1 MAGKIQLQQAFQ
13 KTYEL
18 PLFIKNILYPVF
30 ANRVK
35 IYQNPVIETNK
46 ANTTELRVIKSV
58 KCYGQIDLDDESS
71 VKCYEII
78 LNPGVRLEYNKV
90 SIQQYV
96 RKLLTAGQAILVN
109 FQQPED
115 KNLWR
120 LSLVAS
126 DSKIIEDKIEQV
138 KTNAKRY
145 TYLLGPSETC
155 RTASE
160 RFAELEALK
169 DIGIENLVK
178 AFSVEK
184 LSKSFFDEYKLHYQS
199 FNNYLINSNFRSSA
213 FSVEKQKDE
222 NAAEY
227 KPIRDFVKKML
238 GRIVF
243 LYFVQK
249 KGWLAASTIK
259 YEDGDSNFIMNLF
272 MNSGA
277 NETFY
282 PNYLCKL
289 FFEALNTQR
298 TNDLYTISF
307 KDGKK
312 EVVCVPFLNG
322 GLFEKAKFDNKTIT
336 FPAKLFHNKAND
348 EDPKHRGFLD
358 FLNAF
363 NFTIYEDSPDDH
375 TVAVDPEMLGHIFEN
390 LLEDNKDKG
399 AYYTPKEIVHY
410 MCQES
415 LIEYL
420 NTKLNVF
427 EVPLGYTDKGLKTE
441 KPKSKPMQLA
451 LTQTDVRDNIK
462 RQEIEDFVKNKNANE
477 FIFKNAKSIDGYLD
491 KVKVCDPAIGSG
503 AFPMGLMQEIFALKM
518 VLHDFVFTTSNELF
532 HLKDYDPQ
540 NYRSNVKLN
549 IIQNSI
555 YGVDIEHGAVDIA
568 RLRFWLSLIVD
579 EQIPKALP
587 NLDYKIVTGNSL
599 LSKFDDEVIDI
610 DWEVKAGTEA
620 TKKLQQQIHSNLE
633 KLFAKQ
639 KQFFNFKGDK
649 PKLQA
654 EIRNL
659 KIEVLK
665 NQLELDKYKYSQKVL
680 TSGSMFGQSTKEK
693 QQAEA
698 TGIQL
703 ASYDKAIKKL
713 EKLKQ
718 QPDKP
723 LNFFDW
729 KLNFP
734 EVMNKELNPDN
745 GFDIVIGNPPYIEFK
760 KVDANTKNTYKKFE
774 TAKGKYDVFV
784 LFIEISERLL
794 KNGGVHSFINPTTF
808 MMKDYG
814 SALRKFIQTKFKINE
829 IIDFSDYQ
837 IFEGVTTFTG
847 IFNFS
852 KSNDFKYDFLY
863 HRLYSNSSG
872 KISIDTLLASKTNSE
887 FKELIPINS
896 SLITDNNWLFSNA
909 SDAIIIDKL
918 HSVNLRLKDITKYI
932 FVGIQSGK
940 DEVFFIDKELIEKY
954 HLERRLLHKIL
965 KGKDIKKYSSVWGGT
980 YIIYPY
986 DLKSNSSISELELKS
1001 KYPNIYSYL
1010 KSNKKNLAGR
1020 DYFEKS
1026 NKFWYELW
1034 CERNYLKFQ
1043 EIKIINCEISSNN
1056 RFHLD
1061 EDGFLG
1067 NTKTFNTVLKKE
1079 YSAYYYLILG
1089 ILNSNLLNF
1098 YHKRIASPKAGGF
1111 YDYKTQFIE
1120 KYPIILSKEKKIEE
1134 NVKKILLL
1142 KKNNPNSDTSNIE
1155 IEIDNL
1161 VYKLYNLSYDEV
1173 KLIEPDFGL
1182 SESEY
1187 EKIKL

>member
-18 PLFIKNILYPVF
+18 PLFIKSILYPVF
-30 ANRVK
+30 TNRVK
-35 IYQNPVIETNK
+35 IYQSPVIETNK
-46 ANTTELRVIKSV
+46 ANTTELRIIKSV
-58 KCYGQIDLDDESS
+58 KCYGQIDLDDTTT
-71 VKCYEII
+71 VKCYEIL

-115 KNLWR
+115 KNVWR

-126 DSKIIEDKIEQV
+126 DSKIIDDKIEQV

-169 DIGIENLVK
+169 DISLDNLVK

-184 LSKSFFDEYKLHYQS
+184 LSKSFFDEYKLHYQA
-199 FNNYLINSNFRSSA
+199 FNSYLINSNFRSSA
-213 FSVEKQKDE
+213 FGIEKQKDE

-227 KPIRDFVKKML
+227 KPIRDFVKKTL

-243 LYFVQK
+243 LFFVQK
-249 KGWLAASTIK
+249 KGWLAASTTK
-259 YEDGDSNFIMNLF
+259 YVDGDLNFIMNLF
-272 MNSGA
+272 QKSGA

-282 PNYLCKL
+282 PNHLCKL

-298 TNDLYTISF
+298 ASDLYTLHF

-322 GLFEKAKFDNKTIT
+322 GLFEKEKFDNKTIT

-427 EVPLGYTDKGLKTE
+427 EVPLGYTDKGLKTA
-441 KPKSKPMQLA
+441 KPKSKPQQLA
-451 LTQTDVRDNIK
+451 LTQTDIRDNIK

-477 FIFKNAKSIDGYLD
+477 FIFQNAKAIDGFLD
-491 KVKVCDPAIGSG
+491 TVKVCDPAIGSG

-599 LSKFDDEVIDI
+599 VSKFDDEVIDI
-610 DWEVKAGTEA
+610 DWEVKAGTDA
-620 TKKLQQQIHSNLE
+620 TKKLQQQIHTNLE

-639 KQFFNFKGDK
+639 KQFFNYKGDK
-649 PKLQA
+649 PKLQN

-659 KIEVLK
+659 KIEVLIS
-665 NQLELDKYKYSQKVL
+665 QLQLDKYKYSQKTVSNISL
-680 TSGSMFGQSTKEK
+680 FEQTAKQK
-693 QQAEA
+693 QQTAE
-698 TGIQL
+698 TTTQL
-703 ASYDKAIKKL
+703 AGYDKAIKKL
-713 EKLKQ
+713 EKLKE
-718 QPDKP
+718 QPNKP
-723 LNFFDW
+723 LDFFDW

-745 GFDIVIGNPPYIEFK
+745 GFDIVIGNPPYLNFKMYSSEDKEVFKRTYPAIFDGKADIYYYFFICAAQLAKSNAFITFITSRYWLEAEFASK
-760 KVDANTKNTYKKFE
+760 
-774 TAKGKYDVFV
+774 
-784 LFIEISERLL
+784 
-794 KNGGVHSFINPTTF
+794 
-808 MMKDYG
+808 
-814 SALRKFIQTKFKINE
+814 LRKYLVDNVTFTEIVDFKNVTVFDGIG
-829 IIDFSDYQ
+829 IKT
-837 IFEGVTTFTG
+837 GVTSFTKSVSAAYTFYYRDHPG
-847 IFNFS
+847 KKIEKVNLDEFQSIQIPKKNLD
-852 KSNDFKYDFLY
+852 KSSWILKDDE
-863 HRLYSNSSG
+863 G
-872 KISIDTLLASKTNSE
+872 
-887 FKELIPINS
+887 S
-896 SLITDNNWLFSNA
+896 SLIHKIQEGTILLSDIANCKQGIVTGLDKAFITTSNEFKDLPKKIRKPWLKVGDIHKYKIILVEKRELVYTNEITNLNDYPTLKQRLQEFKTKLSKRREAANGKIRWFDLQWARDSKIFSSTKLICRFKA
-909 SDAIIIDKL
+909 SENTFCYDDTGFYSSADTTVICLKDGVIDYSLKYLLALLNSKLLDYYFKSYGKLMDYRYEYYPGPVGNMRIKKAPNQEKFVTLVDKILLNISEEKAIDKL
-918 HSVNLRLKDITKYI
+918 
-932 FVGIQSGK
+932 
-940 DEVFFIDKELIEKY
+940 E
-954 HLERRLLHKIL
+954 
-965 KGKDIKKYSSVWGGT
+965 
-980 YIIYPY
+980 
-986 DLKSNSSISELELKS
+986 
-1001 KYPNIYSYL
+1001 
-1010 KSNKKNLAGR
+1010 A
-1020 DYFEKS
+1020 
-1026 NKFWYELW
+1026 
-1034 CERNYLKFQ
+1034 
-1043 EIKIINCEISSNN
+1043 EIN
-1056 RFHLD
+1056 
-1061 EDGFLG
+1061 
-1067 NTKTFNTVLKKE
+1067 
-1079 YSAYYYLILG
+1079 
-1089 ILNSNLLNF
+1089 
-1098 YHKRIASPKAGGF
+1098 
-1111 YDYKTQFIE
+1111 
-1120 KYPIILSKEKKIEE
+1120 
-1134 NVKKILLL
+1134 
-1142 KKNNPNSDTSNIE
+1142 
-1155 IEIDNL
+1155 NL
-1161 VYKLYNLSYDEV
+1161 VYKLYNLTYDEV
-1173 KLIEPDFGL
+1173 KLIEPNFAL
-1182 SESEY
+1182 SEADY

>member
-18 PLFIKNILYPVF
+18 PLFIKSILYPVF
-30 ANRVK
+30 TNRVK
-35 IYQNPVIETNK
+35 IYQSPVIETNK
-46 ANTTELRVIKSV
+46 ANTTELRIIKSV
-58 KCYGQIDLDDESS
+58 KCYGQIDLDDTTT
-71 VKCYEII
+71 VKCYEIL

-115 KNLWR
+115 KNVWR

-126 DSKIIEDKIEQV
+126 DSKIIDDKIEQV

-169 DIGIENLVK
+169 DISLDNLVK

-184 LSKSFFDEYKLHYQS
+184 LSKSFFDEYKLHYQA
-199 FNNYLINSNFRSSA
+199 FNSYLINSNFRSSA
-213 FSVEKQKDE
+213 FGIEKQKDE

-227 KPIRDFVKKML
+227 KPIRDFVKKTL

-243 LYFVQK
+243 LFFVQK
-249 KGWLAASTIK
+249 KGWLAASTTK
-259 YEDGDSNFIMNLF
+259 YVDGDLNFIMNLF
-272 MNSGA
+272 QKSGA

-282 PNYLCKL
+282 PNHLCKL

-298 TNDLYTISF
+298 TGDLYTLHF

-322 GLFEKAKFDNKTIT
+322 GLFEKEKFDNKTIT

-427 EVPLGYTDKGLKTE
+427 EVPLGYTDKGLKTA
-441 KPKSKPMQLA
+441 KPKSKPQQLA

-477 FIFKNAKSIDGYLD
+477 FIFQNAKAIDGLLD
-491 KVKVCDPAIGSG
+491 TVKVCDPAIGSG
-503 AFPMGLMQEIFALKM
+503 AVTMGLMQEIFALKM

-587 NLDYKIVTGNSL
+587 NLDYKILTGNSL
-599 LSKFDDEVIDI
+599 VSKFDDEVIDI
-610 DWEVKAGTEA
+610 DWEVKAGTDA

-639 KQFFNFKGDK
+639 KLFFNYKGDK
-649 PKLQA
+649 PKLQN

-659 KIEVLK
+659 KIEVLIS
-665 NQLELDKYKYSQKVL
+665 QLQLDKYKYSQKSVSNISL
-680 TSGSMFGQSTKEK
+680 FEQTAKQK
-693 QQAEA
+693 QQTAE
-698 TGIQL
+698 TTTQL
-703 ASYDKAIKKL
+703 AGYDKAVKKL
-713 EKLKQ
+713 EKLKE
-718 QPDKP
+718 QPNKP
-723 LNFFDW
+723 LDFFDW

-745 GFDIVIGNPPYIEFK
+745 GFDIVIGNPPYLNFK
-760 KVDANTKNTYKKFE
+760 MYSSEDKEVFKRTYPAIFD
-774 TAKGKYDVFV
+774 GKAYIYYYF
-784 LFIEISERLL
+784 FICAAQL
-794 KNGGVHSFINPTTF
+794 
-808 MMKDYG
+808 
-814 SALRKFIQTKFKINE
+814 A
-829 IIDFSDYQ
+829 
-837 IFEGVTTFTG
+837 
-847 IFNFS
+847 
-852 KSNDFKYDFLY
+852 KSNAF
-863 HRLYSNSSG
+863 
-872 KISIDTLLASKTNSE
+872 
-887 FKELIPINS
+887 
-896 SLITDNNWLFSNA
+896 ITFITSRYWL
-909 SDAIIIDKL
+909 
-918 HSVNLRLKDITKYI
+918 
-932 FVGIQSGK
+932 
-940 DEVFFIDKELIEKY
+940 
-954 HLERRLLHKIL
+954 
-965 KGKDIKKYSSVWGGT
+965 
-980 YIIYPY
+980 
-986 DLKSNSSISELELKS
+986 
-1001 KYPNIYSYL
+1001 
-1010 KSNKKNLAGR
+1010 
-1020 DYFEKS
+1020 
-1026 NKFWYELW
+1026 
-1034 CERNYLKFQ
+1034 
-1043 EIKIINCEISSNN
+1043 
-1056 RFHLD
+1056 
-1061 EDGFLG
+1061 
-1067 NTKTFNTVLKKE
+1067 
-1079 YSAYYYLILG
+1079 
-1089 ILNSNLLNF
+1089 
-1098 YHKRIASPKAGGF
+1098 
-1111 YDYKTQFIE
+1111 
-1120 KYPIILSKEKKIEE
+1120 
-1134 NVKKILLL
+1134 
-1142 KKNNPNSDTSNIE
+1142 
-1155 IEIDNL
+1155 
-1161 VYKLYNLSYDEV
+1161 
-1173 KLIEPDFGL
+1173 
-1182 SESEY
+1182 
-1187 EKIKL
+1187 

>member
-35 IYQNPVIETNK
+35 IYQTPVIETNK

-78 LNPGVRLEYNKV
+78 LNAGVRLEYNKV

-169 DIGIENLVK
+169 DISIENLVK

-199 FNNYLINSNFRSSA
+199 FNSYLINSNFRSSA
-213 FSVEKQKDE
+213 FSIEKQKDE

-272 MNSGA
+272 MNGGA

-298 TNDLYTISF
+298 SNDLYTISF

-322 GLFEKAKFDNKTIT
+322 GLFEKEKFDKKTIT

-427 EVPLGYTDKGLKTE
+427 EVPLGYTDKGLKTN

-477 FIFKNAKSIDGYLD
+477 FIFKNAKSIDDYLD
-491 KVKVCDPAIGSG
+491 TVKICDPAIGSG

-599 LSKFDDEVIDI
+599 VSKFDDEVIDI

-633 KLFAKQ
+633 KLFVKQ

-665 NQLELDKYKYSQKVL
+665 NQLELDKYKYTQKAF
-680 TSGSMFGQSTKEK
+680 TSGNMFGQTAKEK

-698 TGIQL
+698 TGLQL

-713 EKLKQ
+713 ERLKQ

-745 GFDIVIGNPPYIEFK
+745 GFDIVIGNPPYVKVQNLDYNEIDLYKRKFQVAYKRLDISSLFFELSNNLLSVNGNCIFISSNQFLVAEYGRNLRDYLTK
-760 KVDANTKNTYKKFE
+760 KIWIKRSIDFGGLPVFESAITYVSIFHLSKQESTKLNYYKVESLPFNQSSIYYQEINYKNLNGEKWVLSSGIKEIIISKLNKNFE
-774 TAKGKYDVFV
+774 KLSKYTKCSYGIISGADDVFI
-784 LFIEISERLL
+784 LS
-794 KNGGVHSFINPTTF
+794 N
-808 MMKDYG
+808 DQ
-814 SALRKFIQTKFKINE
+814 IQTL
-829 IIDFSDYQ
+829 
-837 IFEGVTTFTG
+837 G
-847 IFNFS
+847 
-852 KSNDFKYDFLY
+852 
-863 HRLYSNSSG
+863 
-872 KISIDTLLASKTNSE
+872 
-887 FKELIPINS
+887 
-896 SLITDNNWLFSNA
+896 
-909 SDAIIIDKL
+909 
-918 HSVNLRLKDITKYI
+918 
-932 FVGIQSGK
+932 
-940 DEVFFIDKELIEKY
+940 IEKECLLPLIRANDCDRY
-954 HLERRLLHKIL
+954 SIVKNHL
-965 KGKDIKKYSSVWGGT
+965 
-980 YIIYPY
+980 YIIYPF
-986 DLKSNSSISELELKS
+986 ELIKKQTVLIELKTIKR
-1001 KYPNIYSYL
+1001 KYPATYEYL
-1010 KSNKKNLAGR
+1010 KSNRNILKNR
-1020 DYFEKS
+1020 KDSRTTFEHAE
-1026 NKFWYELW
+1026 NWYSLTRFGQLETFSQK
-1034 CERNYLKFQ
+1034 E
-1043 EIKIINCEISSNN
+1043 KIIFPGEQKTMKFGINKNKAGYSGARVFGITVNSNST
-1056 RFHLD
+1056 D
-1061 EDGFLG
+1061 
-1067 NTKTFNTVLKKE
+1067 LK
-1079 YSAYYYLILG
+1079 YFLG
-1089 ILNSNLLNF
+1089 ILNSKIIEFYIHNTFPLKQGGYYSMSSTLIDNL
-1098 YHKRIASPKAGGF
+1098 
-1111 YDYKTQFIE
+1111 
-1120 KYPIILSKEKKIEE
+1120 PIVLSNNTNKITGIVSNILSH
-1134 NVKKILLL
+1134 
-1142 KKNNPNSDTSNIE
+1142 KNEHLDTTKLEME
-1155 IEIDNL
+1155 INNL
-1161 VYKLYNLSYDEV
+1161 VYKLYDLTYEEIKFIDPV
-1173 KLIEPDFGL
+1173 FGL
-1182 SESEY
+1182 TEAEY
-1187 EKIKL
+1187 EQIKL

>member
-30 ANRVK
+30 TNRVK
-35 IYQNPVIETNK
+35 IYQAPVIETNK
-46 ANTTELRVIKSV
+46 ANSTELRVIKTV

-169 DIGIENLVK
+169 DITIENLIK

-213 FSVEKQKDE
+213 FSLEKQKDE

-259 YEDGDSNFIMNLF
+259 YTDGDSSFIMNLF

-322 GLFEKAKFDNKTIT
+322 GLFEKEKFDNKTIT
-336 FPAKLFHNKAND
+336 FPANLFHNKAND

-427 EVPLGYTDKGLKTE
+427 EVPLGYTDKGLKTD

-491 KVKVCDPAIGSG
+491 TVKICDPAIGSG

-599 LSKFDDEVIDI
+599 VSKFDDEVIDI
-610 DWEVKAGTEA
+610 DWEVKAGTDA
-620 TKKLQQQIHSNLE
+620 TKKQQEQIHNNLA

-639 KQFFNFKGDK
+639 KQFFNYKGDK
-649 PKLQA
+649 PKLQT

-659 KIEVLK
+659 KIEVLIS
-665 NQLELDKYKYSQKVL
+665 QLQLDKYKYGEKNVGKAL
-680 TSGSMFGQSTKEK
+680 LFEKTAKEK
-693 QQAEA
+693 QQEAETTLQI
-698 TGIQL
+698 TG
-703 ASYDKAIKKL
+703 YDNAIKKL

-734 EVMNKELNPDN
+734 EVMNPLLKENGGLNET
-745 GFDIVIGNPPYIEFK
+745 GFDIVIGNPPYVKVQSIPKDLTIWFK
-760 KVDANTKNTYKKFE
+760 NKYVSTT
-774 TAKGKYDVFV
+774 GKYDMYV
-784 LFIEISERLL
+784 LFIE
-794 KNGGVHSFINPTTF
+794 NSF
-808 MMKDYG
+808 
-814 SALRKFIQTKFKINE
+814 A
-829 IIDFSDYQ
+829 
-837 IFEGVTTFTG
+837 
-847 IFNFS
+847 
-852 KSNDFKYDFLY
+852 
-863 HRLYSNSSG
+863 
-872 KISIDTLLASKTNSE
+872 
-887 FKELIPINS
+887 
-896 SLITDNNWLFSNA
+896 
-909 SDAIIIDKL
+909 
-918 HSVNLRLKDITKYI
+918 
-932 FVGIQSGK
+932 
-940 DEVFFIDKELIEKY
+940 
-954 HLERRLLHKIL
+954 
-965 KGKDIKKYSSVWGGT
+965 
-980 YIIYPY
+980 
-986 DLKSNSSISELELKS
+986 
-1001 KYPNIYSYL
+1001 
-1010 KSNKKNLAGR
+1010 
-1020 DYFEKS
+1020 
-1026 NKFWYELW
+1026 
-1034 CERNYLKFQ
+1034 
-1043 EIKIINCEISSNN
+1043 
-1056 RFHLD
+1056 
-1061 EDGFLG
+1061 
-1067 NTKTFNTVLKKE
+1067 
-1079 YSAYYYLILG
+1079 
-1089 ILNSNLLNF
+1089 
-1098 YHKRIASPKAGGF
+1098 
-1111 YDYKTQFIE
+1111 
-1120 KYPIILSKEKKIEE
+1120 
-1134 NVKKILLL
+1134 LL
-1142 KKNNPNSDTSNIE
+1142 KKNGCITFINPHRFLISEYGEGLRKFLLQRKAIKKAVYFGVEQIFETATTYTGIFLLKEFSDKMSFAIPKSKNLNSLVYFDKVYNSEFNFNFSLDTDSNPIINKIHSHRKVSEIFGGVFQGIIPMGDDIQVLKGAIKGSFFYGYSNALGEEIKIEKEIVKPLLKGENIQRYTKCKSDIYIFYPHYTDKKGKTKPYEEKQLKSMYPLGYSYISNFKKELKTKKEKYKTNPDYWFSLHRSREQYIFETEKIITPQLQNKPSFTLDNEKFYADAGGYLILNRKETPLNLKSYLGIFNSKLFYYYIKKTSTPYNNNYYYFKTNYIEPFGIPDLSNEISRTISQKVESIIQNKKNDEDTSVLEN
-1155 IEIDNL
+1155 EIDRL
-1161 VYKLYNLSYDEV
+1161 IYKLYDLTLAEIAI
-1173 KLIEPDFGL
+1173 IEN
-1182 SESEY
+1182 S
-1187 EKIKL
+1187 

>member
-18 PLFIKNILYPVF
+18 PLFIKSILYPVF
-30 ANRVK
+30 TNRVK
-35 IYQNPVIETNK
+35 IYQSPVIETNK

-58 KCYGQIDLDDESS
+58 KCYGQIDLDDTTT
-71 VKCYEII
+71 VKCYEIL

-115 KNLWR
+115 KNVWR

-126 DSKIIEDKIEQV
+126 DSKIIDDKIEQV

-169 DIGIENLVK
+169 DISLDNLVK

-184 LSKSFFDEYKLHYQS
+184 LSKSFFDEYKLHYQA
-199 FNNYLINSNFRSSA
+199 FNSYLINSNFRSSA
-213 FSVEKQKDE
+213 FGIEKQKDE

-227 KPIRDFVKKML
+227 KPIRDFVKKTL

-243 LYFVQK
+243 LFFVQK
-249 KGWLAASTIK
+249 KGWLAASTTK
-259 YEDGDSNFIMNLF
+259 YVDGDLNFIMNLF
-272 MNSGA
+272 QKSGA

-282 PNYLCKL
+282 PNHLCKL

-298 TNDLYTISF
+298 TGDLYTLHF

-322 GLFEKAKFDNKTIT
+322 GLFEKEKFDNKTIT

-427 EVPLGYTDKGLKTE
+427 EVPLGYTDKGLKTA
-441 KPKSKPMQLA
+441 KPKSKPQQLA

-477 FIFKNAKSIDGYLD
+477 FIFQNAKAIDGLLD
-491 KVKVCDPAIGSG
+491 TVKVCDPAIGSG

-599 LSKFDDEVIDI
+599 VSKFDDEVIDI
-610 DWEVKAGTEA
+610 DWEVKAGTDA

-639 KQFFNFKGDK
+639 KLFFNYKGDK
-649 PKLQA
+649 PKLQN

-659 KIEVLK
+659 KIEVLIS
-665 NQLELDKYKYSQKVL
+665 QLQLDKYKYSQKSVSNISL
-680 TSGSMFGQSTKEK
+680 FEQTAKQK
-693 QQAEA
+693 QQTAE
-698 TGIQL
+698 TTTQL
-703 ASYDKAIKKL
+703 AGYDKAVKKL
-713 EKLKQ
+713 EKLKE
-718 QPDKP
+718 QPNKP
-723 LNFFDW
+723 LDFFDW

-745 GFDIVIGNPPYIEFK
+745 GFDIVIGNPPYINVELMDKDLKELFKLKFDTFFKRSDIFSLFIDYGATTLSKKDGHLSFIIPSIILNNLSYKPLRNKLLDNRWLSQVCYTGNKIFQEATVDTVILLLDKGGVSEILLIDALDFKRPKRSNVELDFFK
-760 KVDANTKNTYKKFE
+760 KFDNVISVSGDDNSNKVFDKVFHTENINVEKHFDVFQGIVTGNNPVYIFDEPEQWKSISIEKELLKTLLHGRDFHKWIIKNTERKILYLNPKSNIDNYPKAKKYIQPFKAE
-774 TAKGKYDVFV
+774 LSTRRECINGAIPWFSLQWARDKKLLDTKPKIIIQNTRNERLKPRIVATVDEIGIYGSQGMNFV
-784 LFIEISERLL
+784 VPTTNTYSVYFLIAIINSKLIDYLFATKFLNLAIKADYIKQISFPKPSPHVIKQLEEIS
-794 KNGGVHSFINPTTF
+794 
-808 MMKDYG
+808 
-814 SALRKFIQTKFKINE
+814 
-829 IIDFSDYQ
+829 
-837 IFEGVTTFTG
+837 
-847 IFNFS
+847 
-852 KSNDFKYDFLY
+852 
-863 HRLYSNSSG
+863 
-872 KISIDTLLASKTNSE
+872 
-887 FKELIPINS
+887 
-896 SLITDNNWLFSNA
+896 
-909 SDAIIIDKL
+909 
-918 HSVNLRLKDITKYI
+918 
-932 FVGIQSGK
+932 
-940 DEVFFIDKELIEKY
+940 
-954 HLERRLLHKIL
+954 
-965 KGKDIKKYSSVWGGT
+965 
-980 YIIYPY
+980 
-986 DLKSNSSISELELKS
+986 
-1001 KYPNIYSYL
+1001 
-1010 KSNKKNLAGR
+1010 
-1020 DYFEKS
+1020 
-1026 NKFWYELW
+1026 
-1034 CERNYLKFQ
+1034 
-1043 EIKIINCEISSNN
+1043 
-1056 RFHLD
+1056 
-1061 EDGFLG
+1061 
-1067 NTKTFNTVLKKE
+1067 
-1079 YSAYYYLILG
+1079 
-1089 ILNSNLLNF
+1089 
-1098 YHKRIASPKAGGF
+1098 
-1111 YDYKTQFIE
+1111 
-1120 KYPIILSKEKKIEE
+1120 
-1134 NVKKILLL
+1134 KKILADKQI
-1142 KKNNPNSDTSNIE
+1142 KKTDKLESE
-1155 IEIDNL
+1155 LDNL
-1161 VYKLYNLSYDEV
+1161 VYKLYNLTYDEV
-1173 KLIEPDFGL
+1173 KLIEPDFAL
-1182 SESEY
+1182 SEADY

>member
-18 PLFIKNILYPVF
+18 PLLVKNVLYPVF

-35 IYQNPVIETNK
+35 IYQSHVIETNR
-46 ANTTELRVIKSV
+46 ANSTELRVIKTV

-169 DIGIENLVK
+169 DITIENLIK

-213 FSVEKQKDE
+213 FSLEKQKDE

-259 YEDGDSNFIMNLF
+259 YTDGDSSFIMNLF

-322 GLFEKAKFDNKTIT
+322 GLFEKEKFDNKTIT
-336 FPAKLFHNKAND
+336 FPANLFHNKAND

-427 EVPLGYTDKGLKTE
+427 EVPLGYTDKGLKTD

-491 KVKVCDPAIGSG
+491 TVKICDPAIGSG

-599 LSKFDDEVIDI
+599 VSKFDDEVIDI
-610 DWEVKAGTEA
+610 DWEVKAGTDA
-620 TKKLQQQIHSNLE
+620 TKKQQEQIHNNLA

-639 KQFFNFKGDK
+639 KQFFNYKGDK
-649 PKLQA
+649 PKLQT

-659 KIEVLK
+659 KIEVLIS
-665 NQLELDKYKYSQKVL
+665 QLQLDKYKYGEKNVSKAL
-680 TSGSMFGQSTKEK
+680 LFEKTAKEK
-693 QQAEA
+693 QQEAETTLQI
-698 TGIQL
+698 TG
-703 ASYDKAIKKL
+703 YDNAIKKL
-713 EKLKQ
+713 ERLKQ

-734 EVMNKELNPDN
+734 EVMNLLLKENGGLNET
-745 GFDIVIGNPPYIEFK
+745 GFDIVIGNPPYVDIKGLPEADVKLYFK
-760 KVDANTKNTYKKFE
+760 KFQTTQNRINLYSVFVEKSISFLNNSGNMSFIIPNSILMNSSYEKIRRLIGERINFIIKLPDAIFENAIVETIIFQALNCKSDLSVRGKVYPNNLKTDLKEVDFNTHSIQEWKRDSEFRFNIFLNRDYEPILSKVSANETKFFQVADFSLGITPYDKYRGHSEKIIKGKAFHSSTKIDKTYKPLISGTNITPYHVAEITEEFI
-774 TAKGKYDVFV
+774 KYGDW
-784 LFIEISERLL
+784 LGASREERFFTQPRLIVRQIL
-794 KNGGVHSFINPTTF
+794 SGNPMRIYCGYTESKLYFT
-808 MMKDYG
+808 
-814 SALRKFIQTKFKINE
+814 
-829 IIDFSDYQ
+829 Q
-837 IFEGVTTFTG
+837 IGF
-847 IFNFS
+847 
-852 KSNDFKYDFLY
+852 
-863 HRLYSNSSG
+863 
-872 KISIDTLLASKTNSE
+872 
-887 FKELIPINS
+887 
-896 SLITDNNWLFSNA
+896 
-909 SDAIIIDKL
+909 AII
-918 HSVNLRLKDITKYI
+918 
-932 FVGIQSGK
+932 
-940 DEVFFIDKELIEKY
+940 
-954 HLERRLLHKIL
+954 
-965 KGKDIKKYSSVWGGT
+965 
-980 YIIYPY
+980 
-986 DLKSNSSISELELKS
+986 
-1001 KYPNIYSYL
+1001 
-1010 KSNKKNLAGR
+1010 A
-1020 DYFEKS
+1020 
-1026 NKFWYELW
+1026 
-1034 CERNYLKFQ
+1034 
-1043 EIKIINCEISSNN
+1043 
-1056 RFHLD
+1056 
-1061 EDGFLG
+1061 
-1067 NTKTFNTVLKKE
+1067 KKE
-1079 YSAYYYLILG
+1079 YSNYSNFILLA
-1089 ILNSNLLNF
+1089 ILNSKLINF
-1098 YHKRIASPKAGGF
+1098 YHNNCFLDTEKSIFQKILIANCKNFPLPKV
-1111 YDYKTQFIE
+1111 E
-1120 KYPIILSKEKKIEE
+1120 P
-1134 NVKKILLL
+1134 NVKSSIENKVQKIIAL
-1142 KKNNPNSDTSNIE
+1142 KADGKST
-1155 IEIDNL
+1155 DNL
-1161 VYKLYNLSYDEV
+1161 QTELDNIIYQLYGLTKKEIV
-1173 KLIEPDFGL
+1173 IIEN
-1182 SESEY
+1182 S
-1187 EKIKL
+1187 